1 MNAMLGKSSANQ
13 FYFPNQLLSLIN
25 FITTIHI
32 NIIKSDISKVHIKGN
47 ERI

>member
-25 FITTIHI
+25 FITTIQVVA
-32 NIIKSDISKVHIKGN
+32 NIYVKRKI
-47 ERI
+47 RM